1 MDAMEIVGAF
11 FRDYQFIN
19 PYVPIFLITL
29 MAAALA
35 ASILIFA
42 LLVRPNN
49 PDSEKNSP
57 YECGMPPL
65 MEAHE
70 RFSIRF
76 YLLGILFL
84 LFDVEA
90 LFLFPWAVRYDALG
104 LFGFIEMML
113 FIAILLVGYFYAW
126 RKGALEWA

>member
-1 MDAMEIVGAF
+1 MSGHA
-11 FRDYQFIN
+11 
-19 PYVPIFLITL
+19 
-29 MAAALA
+29 
-35 ASILIFA
+35 
-42 LLVRPNN
+42 
-49 PDSEKNSP
+49 
-57 YECGMPPL
+57 PL

>member
-1 MDAMEIVGAF
+1 MPDVAAAF
-11 FRDYQFIN
+11 FRDYQSIN
-19 PYVPIFLITL
+19 AYVPIFIFTL
-29 MAAALA
+29 VAFGFAGVTL
-35 ASILIFA
+35 LVA
-42 LLVRPNN
+42 LLVRPHR
-49 PDSEKNSP
+49 PDPEKNSP

-104 LFGFIEMML
+104 LFGFVEMML
-113 FIAILLVGYFYAW
+113 FIGILLVGYFYAW